1 MPPLYVVEQGARVRS
16 VARRLIVEKDN
27 QELRSAPLDQVDEV
41 VIVGNAT
48 LTTPAMKLLLF
59 EGVDTVFLTL
69 DGLYCGRLVGP
80 LSKHD
85 SLRREQ
91 YARSMQP
98 EFALVVA
105 RACVAGKLRNMR
117 ALLMRYQRS
126 LNRPELGQAAEQINA
141 LIARA
146 EAAGNNASLMGVE
159 GAGSAAYFGVFARLL
174 KRDWGFRKRARRP
187 PPDPVNV
194 LLSFGYTLLAKHLE
208 AAVCVA
214 GLDPQI
220 GFLHEVSYGRPALA
234 LDLMEE
240 FRPIVADSVALRCLN
255 MGLIGPEDFTP
266 GDDPSRPIVLSEK
279 GTKNFIREY
288 ETRLVDEFIHPVLK
302 ERATY
307 RRCFELQARAMA
319 TAIRTGGPYRPF
331 VVR

>member
-1 MPPLYVVEQGARVRS
+1 MPPLYIVEQGAQVRS
-16 VARRLIVEKDN
+16 VARRLIVEKDG

-80 LSKHD
+80 LSKHG

-98 EFALVVA
+98 EFALAVA
-105 RACVAGKLRNMR
+105 RACVAGKLRNTR

-126 LNRPELGQAAEQINA
+126 LNLPELEQAAAQINA

-146 EAAGNNASLMGVE
+146 EAAANTPSLMGVE

-174 KRDWGFRKRARRP
+174 KRDWGFRKRARQP

-220 GFLHEVSYGRPALA
+220 GFLHEVSYGRPSLA

-279 GTKNFIREY
+279 GAKNFIREY
-288 ETRLVDEFIHPVLK
+288 ETRLVDEFIHPALN
-302 ERATY
+302 ERVTY

-319 TAIRTGGPYRPF
+319 TAIRTGSPYRPF